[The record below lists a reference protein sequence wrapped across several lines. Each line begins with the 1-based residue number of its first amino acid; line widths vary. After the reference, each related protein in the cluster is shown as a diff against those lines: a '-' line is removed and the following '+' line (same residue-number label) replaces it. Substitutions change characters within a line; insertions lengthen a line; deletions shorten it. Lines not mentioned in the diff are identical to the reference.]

1 MMIKFYGVKYF
12 SLFLLSVWKTWD
24 IENRTFSSM
33 VMVHGDNCQ
42 GNLDRQVKVN
52 KYTLTHFM
60 PLALSI
66 PPENINNQRFSD
78 TIRGYRKR
86 PVA

>member
-1 MMIKFYGVKYF
+1 MIKLYGVKYF
-12 SLFLLSVWKTWD
+12 LFFILSVWKTWD

-42 GNLDRQVKVN
+42 GNLDRQVKVS
-52 KYTLTHFM
+52 KYALTHFM

-66 PPENINNQRFSD
+66 PLKSMK
-78 TIRGYRKR
+78 KR
-86 PVA
+86 EVF